1 MSLLVTRSATFSDHR
16 TPPFT
21 AESHN
26 IRKSPSYRW
35 SELVFEMKVSQN
47 RGRRIFDVS
56 GNVIG
61 YARVSTRGQSLDSQV
76 DALVAAGAVRV
87 FQEYASGA
95 TQART
100 RWKECLDYL
109 QPGNVLTVA
118 DLTRLGRSTAD
129 LADIVTVLGRRGIGF
144 RSLAEP
150 WLDTTSAHGKLIF
163 DMFASLAEY
172 ERSRLSERT
181 KAGLTAAKAR
191 GRPRT
196 MTPAKTEAARQLR
209 SQGKTLKETAQ
220 ILSVSV
226 SECQPC
232 GSCCAHDRTAAALPA
247 RLGTHG
253 ASRCPQQR

>member
-1 MSLLVTRSATFSDHR
+1 MRRTKDIDRFWPTFGMASEK
-16 TPPFT
+16 P
-21 AESHN
+21 
-26 IRKSPSYRW
+26 KKYSYGW
-35 SELVFEMKVSQN
+35 SKLVFEMKAGQN
-47 RGRRIFDVS
+47 LVWRIFDVL

-61 YARVSTRGQSLDSQV
+61 YARVSTRWQSLDSQV

-109 QPGNVLTVA
+109 QPGNVLAVA
-118 DLTRLGRSTAD
+118 DLTRLGRSTSD
-129 LADIVTVLGRRGIGF
+129 LADIVTVLGQRGIGF
-144 RSLAEP
+144 RSIAEP

-181 KAGLTAAKAR
+181 KAGLAAAKAR
-191 GRPRT
+191 GRLGGRPRT
-196 MTPAKTEAARQLR
+196 MTPAKTEAAKQLR

-226 SECQPC
+226 SSLTRALSRNDVPEV
-232 GSCCAHDRTAAALPA
+232 ADAAA
-247 RLGTHG
+247 
-253 ASRCPQQR
+253 

>member
-1 MSLLVTRSATFSDHR
+1 MHSSL
-16 TPPFT
+16 PGP
-21 AESHN
+21 
-26 IRKSPSYRW
+26 
-35 SELVFEMKVSQN
+35 
-47 RGRRIFDVS
+47 
-56 GNVIG
+56 
-61 YARVSTRGQSLDSQV
+61 YAC
-76 DALVAAGAVRV
+76 

-181 KAGLTAAKAR
+181 KAGLAAAKAR
-191 GRPRT
+191 GRLGGRPRT
-196 MTPAKTEAARQLR
+196 MTPSKIEAALQLR
-209 SQGKTLKETAQ
+209 VQGKTLKETAQ

-226 SECQPC
+226 SSLTRALSRNDVPEVE
-232 GSCCAHDRTAAALPA
+232 TADA
-247 RLGTHG
+247 
-253 ASRCPQQR
+253 

>member
-1 MSLLVTRSATFSDHR
+1 M
-16 TPPFT
+16 
-21 AESHN
+21 
-26 IRKSPSYRW
+26 
-35 SELVFEMKVSQN
+35 
-47 RGRRIFDVS
+47 S
-56 GNVIG
+56 GNVVG
-61 YARVSTRGQSLDSQV
+61 YARVSTRGQSLDLQV

-109 QPGNVLTVA
+109 QPGNILVVN

-129 LADIVTVLGRRGIGF
+129 LSDIVTVLGQRGIGF

-181 KAGLTAAKAR
+181 RAGLAAAKAR
-191 GRPRT
+191 GRLGGRPRS
-196 MTPAKTEAARQLR
+196 MTPQKLEAAHQLR
-209 SQGKTLKETAQ
+209 SQGKTLKETAGT
-220 ILSVSV
+220 LSVSV
-226 SECQPC
+226 S
-232 GSCCAHDRTAAALPA
+232 SLTRALSSKQ
-247 RLGTHG
+247 TVTV
-253 ASRCPQQR
+253 

>member
-1 MSLLVTRSATFSDHR
+1 M
-16 TPPFT
+16 
-21 AESHN
+21 
-26 IRKSPSYRW
+26 
-35 SELVFEMKVSQN
+35 
-47 RGRRIFDVS
+47 S

-76 DALVAAGAVRV
+76 DALVAAGAMRV

-109 QPGNVLTVA
+109 QPGNLLAVT

-129 LADIVTVLGRRGIGF
+129 LADIVTVLGERGIGF

-181 KAGLTAAKAR
+181 KAGLAAAKAR
-191 GRPRT
+191 GRLGGRPRI
-196 MTPAKTEAARQLR
+196 MTPSKTEAARQLR

-226 SECQPC
+226 SSLTRALSRPETIPETVSQ
-232 GSCCAHDRTAAALPA
+232 AA
-247 RLGTHG
+247 
-253 ASRCPQQR
+253 

>member
-1 MSLLVTRSATFSDHR
+1 
-16 TPPFT
+16 
-21 AESHN
+21 
-26 IRKSPSYRW
+26 
-35 SELVFEMKVSQN
+35 MKAGQN
-47 RGRRIFDVS
+47 LQWRLFDVS

-76 DALVAAGAVRV
+76 DALVASGAVRV

-100 RWKECLDYL
+100 RWKGCLDYL
-109 QPGNVLTVA
+109 QPGNVLTVT

-129 LADIVTVLGRRGIGF
+129 LADIVTVLGQRGIGF

-181 KAGLTAAKAR
+181 KAGLAAAKAR
-191 GRPRT
+191 GRLGGRPRT

-226 SECQPC
+226 SSLTRALSRSDLPEVA
-232 GSCCAHDRTAAALPA
+232 SEAA
-247 RLGTHG
+247 
-253 ASRCPQQR
+253 

>member
-1 MSLLVTRSATFSDHR
+1 MEQRV
-16 TPPFT
+16 
-21 AESHN
+21 
-26 IRKSPSYRW
+26 
-35 SELVFEMKVSQN
+35 
-47 RGRRIFDVS
+47 FDVPRGLS
-56 GNVIG
+56 GNVVG
-61 YARVSTRGQSLDSQV
+61 YARVSTRGQSLDLQV

-109 QPGNVLTVA
+109 QPGNILVVN

-129 LADIVTVLGRRGIGF
+129 LSDIVTVLGQRGIGF

-181 KAGLTAAKAR
+181 RAGLAAAKAR
-191 GRPRT
+191 GRLGGRPRS
-196 MTPAKTEAARQLR
+196 MTPQKLEAAHQLR
-209 SQGKTLKETAQ
+209 SQGKTLKETAGT
-220 ILSVSV
+220 LSVSV
-226 SECQPC
+226 S
-232 GSCCAHDRTAAALPA
+232 SLTRALSSKQ
-247 RLGTHG
+247 TVTV
-253 ASRCPQQR
+253 